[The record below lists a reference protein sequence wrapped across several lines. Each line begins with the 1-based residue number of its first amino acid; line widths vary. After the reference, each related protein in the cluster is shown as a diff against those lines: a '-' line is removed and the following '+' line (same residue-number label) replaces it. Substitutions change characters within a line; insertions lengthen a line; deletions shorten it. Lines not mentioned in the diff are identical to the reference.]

1 MLVIAFPLLFCF
13 GKAQS
18 QLESLMQNFTN
29 EYALQNIE
37 LYNIDD
43 YTHDPNIRT
52 GGSFISSIEDVI
64 KF

>member
-1 MLVIAFPLLFCF
+1 MKKLVVIAFLLLFCF

-43 YTHDPNIRT
+43 YTHDPRY
-52 GGSFISSIEDVI
+52 
-64 KF
+64 